1 MPFCPNPDC
10 PHRKRHGEPAEFS
23 KGVDVCSD
31 CGSTLSETVPHF
43 EPIQKPKTVMG
54 WKCPEC
60 GSINRE
66 DMALCSCGFDSN
78 RPFITA
84 EQRARPPEAVKIN
97 VSEFGG
103 PVELT
108 KQERKFAEIS
118 AKKYHRFFYRNG
130 QRIGW
135 FGLILFMLGLFRIP
149 PLSPWSHKL
158 LVDVGT
164 VMTASSVFT
173 FAMTVVGKLYVNLKA
188 LEKNVCDKKG
198 MTESKQQ

>member
-10 PHRKRHGEPAEFS
+10 PHRKSLGEPAEFN
-23 KGVDVCSD
+23 KGVMTCSD
-31 CGSTLSETVPHF
+31 CGSTLSETAPHF
-43 EPIQKPKTVMG
+43 EPSRKAKKDTG

-66 DMALCSCGFDSN
+66 DISLCPCGFNSN
-78 RPFITA
+78 RPLTIADQSTKV
-84 EQRARPPEAVKIN
+84 PDTSKIN
-97 VSEFGG
+97 LSEFGG

-118 AKKYHRFFYRNG
+118 AKKHRRFFYRNS

-135 FGLILFMLGLFRIP
+135 FGVILFMLGLFHVP
-149 PLSPWSHKL
+149 PLPTWSHKL

-164 VMTASSVFT
+164 FLTVSSTFT
-173 FAMTVVGKLYVNLKA
+173 FVMSVVGKLYINLKA
-188 LEKNVCDKKG
+188 LEKNAPENKA
-198 MTESKQQ
+198 